1 MVYKGHVERGA
12 IVLDDP
18 VTLVDGTVVRVELAD
33 SNRPADA
40 AIAPSRADRYR
51 AFIGALDAMPE
62 DWSEN
67 HDKYLREEHEA

>member
-1 MVYKGHVERGA
+1 MVYKGHVEKGA

-18 VTLVDGTVVRVELAD
+18 VTLLDGTVVMIELAEA
-33 SNRPADA
+33 SQTTGAVCT
-40 AIAPSRADRYR
+40 PSRADQSRP
-51 AFIGALDAMPE
+51 FIGALDGMPE